1 MNKKAI
7 TILGAIFLLIVGTL
21 GVLIYQRRSS
31 TVTTPPP
38 PPVTVTPTPTPTP
51 TPDPTPPPVDPNPT
65 PTPTPTPPPGG
76 QGSLSV
82 LKVTDDEVISPVLFY
97 QGNGIAYFN
106 SQGQLFQADLDSTSG
121 QIKLTNKR
129 ELAVPPKGGVR
140 KVVWPAAGNN
150 YLVQTQ
156 NNFGADVWSV
166 YASDKG
172 AYIDLPAQITA
183 VNWMPD
189 GEQLLYFWLEDGK
202 TNLNISPVDLSTW
215 QTITDIWENDND
227 LSISPDGKTIL
238 FWRKGNSGSSNAIN
252 LMTPDGKLFRSV
264 VKEGFNQGGTWSPD
278 SKKFAFNR
286 KGPNGQLQL
295 WVGNLFTGEVQ
306 NMNVEAAV
314 AEIMWGQDSKT
325 LYVPSVAN
333 GVAQLV
339 RIDVPTAASQV
350 ISTDTAVSPTELFMT
365 ASGREI
371 FFKDKQG
378 LGLYYVD
385 ISGVSAK

>member
-31 TVTTPPP
+31 TTTTPPP

-51 TPDPTPPPVDPNPT
+51 TPEPTPPPVDPNPT

-129 ELAVPPKGGVR
+129 ELAVPAKGGVS
-140 KVVWPAAGNN
+140 KVIWPAAGNN

-156 NNFGADVWSV
+156 NNFGQNVWSV

-172 AYIDLPAQITA
+172 AYIDLPGQITA

-264 VKEGFNQGGTWSPD
+264 VKEGFNQGGVWSPD

-306 NMNVEAAV
+306 NMSVETAV
-314 AEIMWGQDSKT
+314 SEIMWSQDSKT
-325 LYVPSVAN
+325 LYVPSAAN

-350 ISTDTAVSPTELFMT
+350 ISMDTAASPTELFMT
-365 ASGREI
+365 ASGKEI

-378 LGLYYVD
+378 SGLYYVD
-385 ISGVSAK
+385 ISGVSVK